1 MRVCG
6 HQNRELLAN
15 LSLGDPGAQGEEQG
29 QAGEQQEGACLGER
43 QQEGIQEDLRE
54 LGSPSGE
61 QGVAGD
67 SNRAAR
73 VSQQEQ
79 GFSQEQPL
87 GRTRLQT
94 IRAKASTLGELEPG

>member
-15 LSLGDPGAQGEEQG
+15 LFLGDPGAQREEQG
-29 QAGEQQEGACLGER
+29 RAGEQQEDADLGER
-43 QQEGIQEDLRE
+43 QQEGSQEE
-54 LGSPSGE
+54 LGVLGSQSGD

-67 SNRAAR
+67 AAR
-73 VSQQEQ
+73 VSQQ
-79 GFSQEQPL
+79 GQESSQPL

-94 IRAKASTLGELEPG
+94 IRARASTLGELEPG